1 MEAVL
6 QEQVA
11 YYRARA
17 CEYDEWF
24 LRLGRFD
31 RGPESNRRWFEQAE
45 EVYEALD
52 TFHPTGRVLELAPG
66 TGLWTQRLLRHS
78 QSLTAVDSSPEM
90 LALCKARVG
99 EAAVRFVLA
108 DIFTWQPD
116 GRYDVVF
123 FGFWL
128 SHVPWERFAP
138 FWDKVRSC
146 LAPGGRAF
154 LVDSLP
160 DPTSTAA
167 DQVLPTANATT
178 MLRRLNDGREF
189 TVVKVFHQPDDLAVR
204 LGELGWQM
212 MVRATADY
220 FVFGWGSPAR

>member
-1 MEAVL
+1 
-6 QEQVA
+6 
-11 YYRARA
+11 
-17 CEYDEWF
+17 
-24 LRLGRFD
+24 
-31 RGPESNRRWFEQAE
+31 
-45 EVYEALD
+45 
-52 TFHPTGRVLELAPG
+52 
-66 TGLWTQRLLRHS
+66 
-78 QSLTAVDSSPEM
+78 M